1 MTCPGSCTPQPKNH
15 LVPPTGANGSHSKQN
30 AVCGRYE
37 VMENKN
43 IINIH
48 IHIYILDAPKAF
60 VISWYEHDSN
70 QTLMMTTK
78 LVNVDPVAEKDVNA
92 AK

>member
-1 MTCPGSCTPQPKNH
+1 M
-15 LVPPTGANGSHSKQN
+15 
-30 AVCGRYE
+30 
-37 VMENKN
+37 
-43 IINIH
+43 
-48 IHIYILDAPKAF
+48 KAF
-60 VISWYEHDSN
+60 WASEMISWYEHDSN